1 MPRFKYV
8 GSHAAV
14 DIPALGATVLR
25 GDVVEADDSV
35 GLADQPDVWERVAT
49 TKKEK

>member
-8 GSHAAV
+8 GAHDAV
-14 DIPALGATVLR
+14 DIPALGVTVRR
-25 GDVVEADDSV
+25 GDVVEADDHV
-35 GLADQPDVWERVAT
+35 GLADQPDVWEHVA